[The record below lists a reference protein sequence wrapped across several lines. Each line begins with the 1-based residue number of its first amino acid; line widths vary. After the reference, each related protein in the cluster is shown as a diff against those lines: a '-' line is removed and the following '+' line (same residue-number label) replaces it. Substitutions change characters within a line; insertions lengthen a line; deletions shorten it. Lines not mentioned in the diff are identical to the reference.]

1 MTQATG
7 TPEPLT
13 PEELLT
19 ALLST
24 VENEEDGADGVDA

>member
-1 MTQATG
+1 MTGGTE

-13 PEELLT
+13 PEEFIT

-24 VENEEDGADGVDA
+24 VEEEAAADGVDS

>member
-1 MTQATG
+1 MTDPE

-13 PEELLT
+13 PDEFVT

-24 VENEEDGADGVDA
+24 VEEQECADGVDA